1 MMKVCPSCRGAKTVL
16 GMGMMKETC
25 TRCKG
30 NGIVEDDE
38 KLIDEFLAMDVNGE
52 KESTEDERI
61 EQEQIE
67 ADATSG
73 QRSEEKQ
80 HTKKS
85 TVRKTTKASRRKK

>member
-1 MMKVCPSCRGAKTVL
+1 MMKVCPSCRGVKIVL

-38 KLIDEFLAMDVNGE
+38 KLIDEFLAMDVNDE
-52 KESTEDERI
+52 KESIEDERI

-67 ADATSG
+67 TNNESRK
-73 QRSEEKQ
+73 RSEEIKPA
-80 HTKKS
+80 KRS
-85 TVRKTTKASRRKK
+85 VTKAAKSNRRKK

>member
-1 MMKVCPSCRGAKTVL
+1 MMKVCPSCRGAKSVL

-25 TRCKG
+25 SQCKG

-52 KESTEDERI
+52 KESIEDERS

-67 ADATSG
+67 TNHESG
-73 QRSEEKQ
+73 SRGEEI
-80 HTKKS
+80 KS
-85 TVRKTTKASRRKK
+85 TKRTKPKATKTSRRKK